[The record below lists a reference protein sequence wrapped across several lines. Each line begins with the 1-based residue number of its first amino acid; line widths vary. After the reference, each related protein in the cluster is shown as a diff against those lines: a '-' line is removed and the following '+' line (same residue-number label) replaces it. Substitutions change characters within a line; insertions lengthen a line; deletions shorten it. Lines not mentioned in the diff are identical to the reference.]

1 VITRE
6 EQGQAR
12 NLTHSRHR
20 KGGLKSSQAG
30 GERGLG
36 SERTCG
42 GLNKLQ
48 DRGYKPLEVESNLVE
63 LRRFGL

>member
-1 VITRE
+1 LAHFK
-6 EQGQAR
+6 Q
-12 NLTHSRHR
+12 R
-20 KGGLKSSQAG
+20 KEGLKSSQVG

-36 SERTCG
+36 SERSCG

-48 DRGYKPLEVESNLVE
+48 DRGYKSLEVESNLVE